1 MIVVDANIL
10 LYAMVECDATPL
22 TQELKNKDPDWRA
35 PPLLIHEVLN
45 VLVTHERRG
54 MLTLDQCQELLR
66 GATAFMG
73 AAEIAVDAEHAFD
86 VAVRHRITGYDA
98 QYVALAQTLDVIL
111 VTEDRKLREA
121 APGIALSLSEYM
133 ASSEVGRQ

>member
-10 LYAMVECDATPL
+10 LYAMIECDATPL

-45 VLVTHERRG
+45 VLVTQERRG
-54 MLTLDQCQELLR
+54 TLALDQCRELLR

-73 AAEIAVDAEHAFD
+73 AASIAVDVELALAI
-86 VAVRHRITGYDA
+86 AVRHRITGYDA
-98 QYVALAQTLDVIL
+98 QYVALAQQLDVIL

-121 APGIALSLSEYM
+121 APGIALSLSEYL
-133 ASSEVGRQ
+133 ANSG

>member
-10 LYAMVECDATPL
+10 LYAMIDCDATLL

-54 MLTLDQCQELLR
+54 MLALDQCRELLR

-73 AAEIAVDAEHAFD
+73 AAEIAVNVELALDMAA
-86 VAVRHRITGYDA
+86 RLRITGYDA
-98 QYVALAQTLDVIL
+98 QYVALAQQLGVTL

-121 APGIALSLSEYM
+121 APGIALSLSEYL

>member
-10 LYAMVECDATPL
+10 LYAMIECEATPL
-22 TQELKNKDPDWRA
+22 TQALKNKDPDWRA
-35 PPLLIHEVLN
+35 PPLLMHEVLN

-54 MLTLDQCQELLR
+54 MLTLDQCRELLR

-73 AAEIAVDAEHAFD
+73 AAEIAVNVELVLDMAA
-86 VAVRHRITGYDA
+86 RHRITGYDA
-98 QYVALAQTLDVIL
+98 QYVALAQTLDVTL

-121 APGIALSLSEYM
+121 VPGIALSVTEYLSG
-133 ASSEVGRQ
+133 SS